1 MNEKEFQ
8 HIYERYYRRSF
19 LFAKS
24 YVHNDL
30 AAEDIAVEAIL
41 KYWELV
47 RANDKQERT
56 EALLVTILR
65 NKAIDYLRREMLHEA
80 TLEQMSETSVRDLQ
94 LRISSLES
102 CDPTELFSAEIRQI
116 MRRTLAQLP
125 EQTRRI
131 FELSRYEN
139 KSVKEIA
146 IETGL
151 SPKAVEYHITKAL
164 KALRVSLKDYLP
176 FLPFF
181 FFHWQA

>member
-8 HIYERYYRRSF
+8 HIYERFYRRSF

-30 AAEDIAVEAIL
+30 VAEDIAVEAIL

-47 RANDKQERT
+47 RVQET
-56 EALLVTILR
+56 SKESEALLVTILR

-80 TLEQMSETSVRDLQ
+80 TLAQMSETSMRDLQ

-102 CDPTELFSAEIRQI
+102 CDPSELFSTEIRQI
-116 MRRTLAQLP
+116 MRQTLVQMP
-125 EQTRRI
+125 KQTRRI

-146 IETGL
+146 LETGL

-176 FLPFF
+176 FLSFF
-181 FFHWQA
+181 FFYGPA

>member
-8 HIYERYYRRSF
+8 HIYERFYRRSF

-30 AAEDIAVEAIL
+30 VAEDIAVEAIL

-47 RANDKQERT
+47 RVQDTPQNT

-65 NKAIDYLRREMLHEA
+65 NKAIDHLRHEMIQEA
-80 TLEQMSETSVRDLQ
+80 TLEQISETSVRDLQ

-102 CDPTELFSAEIRQI
+102 CDPSELFSAEIRQI
-116 MRRTLAQLP
+116 MRQTLAQLP
-125 EQTRRI
+125 QQTRRI

-164 KALRVSLKDYLP
+164 KALRISLKDYLP

-181 FFHWQA
+181 FFQWQT